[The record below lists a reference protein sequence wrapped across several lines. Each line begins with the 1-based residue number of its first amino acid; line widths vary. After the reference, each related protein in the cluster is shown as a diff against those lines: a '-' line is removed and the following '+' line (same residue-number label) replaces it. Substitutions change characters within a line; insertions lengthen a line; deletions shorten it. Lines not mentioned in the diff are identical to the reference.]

1 MSIPQSPTIV
11 FELAV
16 NLDDVTP
23 QVLGDVQERL
33 LEAGALDV
41 WTTPIGMKK
50 LRPGVMLCV
59 LSTEAQRFELARMI
73 VDLTGSFGVRSRVWE
88 RLVLQRGHAKVET
101 RFGAVRL
108 KLGTLDGA
116 LIVAQP
122 EFEDVR
128 SLANETGVPV
138 RIILQAAHAAAD
150 DYRVNLPSPGETQA

>member
-1 MSIPQSPTIV
+1 MTQPQSPTTV

-41 WTTPIGMKK
+41 WTVPIGMKK
-50 LRPGVMLCV
+50 QRPGVMLCA
-59 LSTEAQRFELARMI
+59 LAAAPQRADLTRMI
-73 VDLTGSFGVRSRVWE
+73 VDLTGTLGVRSRAWE
-88 RLVLQRGHAKVET
+88 RLVLERAHVSVET

-108 KLGTLDGA
+108 KLGTLEGA

-128 SLANETGVPV
+128 GLSNETGVPL

-150 DYRVNLPSPGETQA
+150 HYRVNLPSPGEA